1 MKQNLDGLQAGQIML
16 VVKNED
22 GSFSPLGISSNQA
35 VILNRLM
42 GSFSESEPFVVNR
55 EVKLVINKQ
64 DGEKDIRK

>member
-1 MKQNLDGLQAGQIML
+1 MKQNFDGLQAGKIML

-22 GSFSPLGISSNQA
+22 GSFSPLGISLSQA

-55 EVKLVINKQ
+55 EVKLVIDK
-64 DGEKDIRK
+64 